1 MSPAPLDST
10 YPGIRVDKEKADVKE
25 NTYAKLHANRLMQEL
40 LAELEQQISYADTKY
55 IGIDVASKPREPG

>member
-10 YPGIRVDKEKADVKE
+10 CPGIRVDKEKADVKA

-40 LAELEQQISYADTKY
+40 LAELEQSISQADANY
-55 IGIDVASKPREPG
+55 MGVDVAIKPREPG